1 MDALKKSGSS
11 EQPLNGLDQATI
23 LAEIASGDLCRFDVL
38 VNQYKDRLMHYVS
51 HRVMD
56 RHHAEDLV
64 QETFFRMFRA
74 AQSGGYDGRATV
86 AAWLFTIAGNCV
98 TDYLRGVG
106 RRRITLESDA
116 AARDGN
122 SSTSMLDCC
131 RSSELGPVET
141 ASRRESQGRADALL
155 DCLPD
160 EQRYVVA
167 LKVLGGLTLQEVADV
182 VGCPLGTVKSRLLY
196 GLRKIEA
203 SLARL
208 ASCKHER

>member
-1 MDALKKSGSS
+1 MRY
-11 EQPLNGLDQATI
+11 I
-23 LAEIASGDLCRFDVL
+23 
-38 VNQYKDRLMHYVS
+38 S
-51 HRVMD
+51 HRVPD

-74 AQSGGYDGRATV
+74 AQSGGYDGRAAV

-116 AARDGN
+116 AAGNADEARSILDGCH
-122 SSTSMLDCC
+122 SPDP
-131 RSSELGPVET
+131 GPVEA

-155 DCLPD
+155 DCLPA
-160 EQRYVVA
+160 EQRSVVA
-167 LKVLGGLTLQEVADV
+167 LKILGGLTLQEVADV
-182 VGCPLGTVKSRLLY
+182 IGCPLGTVKSRLLY

-203 SLARL
+203 SLTRL
-208 ASCKHER
+208 ASCRNER